1 MKTSATSATIVTFL
15 PIVLL
20 ALLLWKFAAE
30 PWPSLKIAG
39 FVVMLLSGTLLTV
52 ARLQLG
58 SSFSVTPQA
67 TALVTHGLYAK
78 IRNPVYVFSA
88 ILLVGL
94 ALYLNRLPLLWFLVV
109 LIPMQILRARKESEI
124 LGAHFGDSYRQ
135 YKSTTWF

>member
-1 MKTSATSATIVTFL
+1 MKPSAAIVTFL
-15 PIVLL
+15 PIVVLT
-20 ALLLWKFAAE
+20 LLLWKFVAP
-30 PWPSLKIAG
+30 PWPPLKIAG
-39 FVVMLLSGTLLTV
+39 FVVMLVSGTLLTI

-58 SSFSVTPQA
+58 NSFSVTAQA
-67 TALVTHGLYAK
+67 TALVTHGLYGK

-94 ALYLNRLPLLWFLVV
+94 ALFLNRLPFLWLLVV

-124 LGAHFGDSYRQ
+124 LEAHFGDSYRQ

>member
-1 MKTSATSATIVTFL
+1 MKSSAAIVTFL
-15 PIVLL
+15 PIILL
-20 ALLLWKFAAE
+20 ALLLWRFAAE
-30 PWPSLKIAG
+30 PWPPLKIVG
-39 FVVMLLSGTLLTV
+39 FVVLLLSGILLTI

-58 SSFSVTPQA
+58 NSFSVTPQA

-94 ALYLNRLPLLWFLVV
+94 ALFLNQLKFLWILVV
-109 LIPMQILRARKESEI
+109 LIPVQILRARKESEV
-124 LGAHFGDSYRQ
+124 LEAYFGDSYRQ

>member
-1 MKTSATSATIVTFL
+1 MKPSAAIVTFL
-15 PIVLL
+15 PIILL
-20 ALLLWKFAAE
+20 GLLLWRFTTE
-30 PWPSLKIAG
+30 PWSPLKIVG
-39 FVVMLLSGTLLTV
+39 FVIMLLSGTLLTI

-58 SSFSVTPQA
+58 NSFSVSPQA

-94 ALYLNRLPLLWFLVV
+94 ALFLNQLKFLWLLVV

-124 LGAHFGDSYRQ
+124 LEAHFGDAYRQ

>member
-1 MKTSATSATIVTFL
+1 MKPTAAIITFL

-20 ALLLWKFAAE
+20 ALLLWRFAAE
-30 PWPSLKIAG
+30 PWPPLKIAG
-39 FVVMLLSGTLLTV
+39 FVVMLVSGILLTI

-58 SSFSVTPQA
+58 NSFSITPQA

-94 ALYLNRLPLLWFLVV
+94 AFFLKDLKFLWV
-109 LIPMQILRARKESEI
+109 LIVLLPIQVQRARKESEV
-124 LGAHFGDSYRQ
+124 LEAHFGDAYRQ
-135 YKSTTWF
+135 YKSSTWF

>member
-1 MKTSATSATIVTFL
+1 MKPSAAIITFL

-20 ALLLWKFAAE
+20 ALLLWRFAAE
-30 PWPSLKIAG
+30 PWPPLKIAG
-39 FVVMLLSGTLLTV
+39 FVVMLVSGILLTI

-58 SSFSVTPQA
+58 NSFSITPQA

-94 ALYLNRLPLLWFLVV
+94 AFFLKDLKFLWV
-109 LIPMQILRARKESEI
+109 LIVLLPIQVQRARKESEV
-124 LGAHFGDSYRQ
+124 LEAHFGDAYRQ
-135 YKSTTWF
+135 YKSSTWF

>member
-1 MKTSATSATIVTFL
+1 MKTSATIVTFL
-15 PIVLL
+15 PIILL

-30 PWPSLKIAG
+30 PWPPLKIAG
-39 FVVMLLSGTLLTV
+39 FVVMLVSGTLLTI

-58 SSFSVTPQA
+58 NSFSVTPQA
-67 TALVTHGLYAK
+67 TVLVTHGLYAK

-94 ALYLNRLPLLWFLVV
+94 ALFLKQLALLWFLVV

-124 LGAHFGDSYRQ
+124 LDAHFGDSYRQ

>member
-1 MKTSATSATIVTFL
+1 MKPSAAIVTFL
-15 PIVLL
+15 PVILL
-20 ALLLWKFAAE
+20 GLLLWKFAAE
-30 PWPSLKIAG
+30 PWPPLKIAG
-39 FVVMLLSGTLLTV
+39 FVVMLLSGTLLTI

-58 SSFSVTPQA
+58 NSFSVTPQA

-94 ALYLNRLPLLWFLVV
+94 ALFLNRSKFLGLLVV
-109 LIPMQILRARKESEI
+109 LIPMQILRARRESEV
-124 LGAHFGDSYRQ
+124 LEAHFGDSYRQ